1 MDIGWKIASA
11 ASLAVA
17 GIVADKTVDVIWKAA
32 TGHKPPRD
40 GDESGQAG
48 ILEIAIFGVVSGLLV
63 AIIQHFALG
72 RANKWYGGKNRDMLA
87 EKQAETEAKEAKKL
101 AKKAKKAA

>member
-17 GIVADKTVDVIWKAA
+17 GIVADKSVDIIWKVA
-32 TGHKPPRD
+32 TGRKPPR
-40 GDESGQAG
+40 GSEEEGQAG

-63 AIIQHFALG
+63 ALIQHFALG
-72 RANKWYGGKNRDMLA
+72 KANKWYGGKNRDMFAELA
-87 EKQAETEAKEAKKL
+87 AEREAKNAK
-101 AKKAKKAA
+101 